1 MAADAKAA
9 IFKIIRFINVMV
21 IRVGW
26 LICFR
31 PLSYEFLSI
40 IANAPMSDFFTNFEG
55 RIQKRI
61 IEYGIIYSPTLAIS
75 P

>member
-31 PLSYEFLSI
+31 PLSYAFLSI
-40 IANAPMSDFFTNFEG
+40 IANDVSFFTNFEG
-55 RIQKRI
+55 RIQKKD
-61 IEYGIIYSPTLAIS
+61 Y
-75 P
+75 